1 MAERSYPASEVSGS
15 REETL
20 CVRGQGRPGEAT
32 SHPRPGEVTQRSNPE
47 PKARGGS
54 WEEPPTSEARASG
67 REEQPLELWL
77 RRHRRA

>member
-54 WEEPPTSEARASG
+54 WEEPLMPEARAGG
-67 REEQPLELWL
+67 REEHPEEQ
-77 RRHRRA
+77 